1 MLILAR
7 GLLKKN
13 RVINTNDELGWMTFD
28 LPPHASNT
36 DDFVQPS
43 SDLLGPRASRPQTSS
58 KREKDSGTTVK
69 KPVRLPRVVGGTPA
83 GLNKSLDRFDPNLQ
97 SGSITPL
104 TRSLGATFALVLS

>member
-43 SDLLGPRASRPQTSS
+43 SDLLGPRASRPQTSA
-58 KREKDSGTTVK
+58 KKIPELPAK
-69 KPVRLPRVVGGTPA
+69 KPARLPRVTGGTPA
-83 GLNKSLDRFDPNLQ
+83 VPTTLDWFDPNLQ

-104 TRSLGATFALVLS
+104 TG